1 MRNASL
7 HFQSP
12 SKRYAKLNLPFM
24 MLHHIHIFQ
33 VSTLQLMCLPGM
45 VKLLVTRVSYRLS
58 VLWNEWYKTVPLN
71 VNASTVSE
79 GVLAIKRT
87 EQSQMFE

>member
-1 MRNASL
+1 MRNASPHL
-7 HFQSP
+7 QSP
-12 SKRYAKLNLPFM
+12 NKGYAKLNLPFM
-24 MLHHIHIFQ
+24 MLHHIFQ
-33 VSTLQLMCLPGM
+33 VSTLQLVCLPGM

-58 VLWNEWYKTVPLN
+58 VLWNEWYKVVPLN

>member
-1 MRNASL
+1 MRNASPHL
-7 HFQSP
+7 QSP
-12 SKRYAKLNLPFM
+12 SKGYAKLNLPFM
-24 MLHHIHIFQ
+24 MLRHIHIFQ

-58 VLWNEWYKTVPLN
+58 VLWNEWYKVVPLN
-71 VNASTVSE
+71 VNASAVSE

>member
-1 MRNASL
+1 MRNASPHL
-7 HFQSP
+7 QSP
-12 SKRYAKLNLPFM
+12 NKGYAKLNLPFM

-33 VSTLQLMCLPGM
+33 VSTLQLVCLPGM

-58 VLWNEWYKTVPLN
+58 VLWNEWYKVVPLN